1 MFHPGFQKILI
12 AGQQYIGSRF
22 NGRPQN
28 GAVIDISDLR
38 FGPIFLS
45 RHGNQFQ
52 SKQCNGK
59 EFVQRCQFARN
70 FLLKIRLISST
81 FCSQIKPR
89 FG

>member
-59 EFVQRCQFARN
+59 EFVQRCQFALN